1 MEGFMSTT
9 EVSSEPTTAAPS
21 VETVPFRLEVVVIP
35 VADFDRARNFYLNLG
50 WRVDV
55 DNQLGGGK
63 GAMHLTPP
71 GSHASILFG
80 TRVTAAQPGSFD
92 GLLLAV
98 DNIDEARDA
107 LIARGVDVSEVFH
120 AADGGL
126 SGGFHIGEEGRASGH
141 DPERRSYASYASF
154 NDSEGNRWIL
164 QELTERLPGRV

>member
-1 MEGFMSTT
+1 MSTT
-9 EVSSEPTTAAPS
+9 EVSNDATAAPS

-35 VADFDRARNFYLNLG
+35 VDDFDRARNFYLSLG

-55 DNQLGGGK
+55 DVQLGDGK
-63 GAMHLTPP
+63 GAMQLTPP
-71 GSHASILFG
+71 GSHTSIVFG

-107 LIARGVDVSEVFH
+107 LIARGVEVGEVFH

-126 SGGFHIGEEGRASGH
+126 SGGFHIGDEGRARGH

>member
-1 MEGFMSTT
+1 MSTT
-9 EVSSEPTTAAPS
+9 EVSNDRATTAN

-55 DNQLGGGK
+55 DMQLGDGK
-63 GAMHLTPP
+63 GVMHITPP
-71 GSHASILFG
+71 GSHTSILFG
-80 TRVTAAQPGSFD
+80 TRVTAAQPGSLD

-98 DNIDEARDA
+98 DNIDVARDA
-107 LIARGVDVSEVFH
+107 LIGRGVEVGEVFH

-126 SGGFHIGEEGRASGH
+126 SGGFHIGEEGRAPGH

>member
-1 MEGFMSTT
+1 MSTT
-9 EVSSEPTTAAPS
+9 EVSNDRAATPS
-21 VETVPFRLEVVVIP
+21 VETVQFRLEVVVIP

-55 DNQLGGGK
+55 DVQLGEGK
-63 GAMHLTPP
+63 GVMHLTPP
-71 GSHASILFG
+71 GSHTSILFG

-98 DNIDEARDA
+98 DNIDVARDA
-107 LIARGVDVSEVFH
+107 LIARGVQVGEVFH

-126 SGGFHIGEEGRASGH
+126 AGGFHIGEEGRAAGH

-154 NDSEGNRWIL
+154 TDSEGNRWIL